1 MDILKDLN
9 EKQKEAVTYNNGPL
23 LVLAGAG
30 SGKTRV
36 LTHKIAYLV
45 DKLGVNPKSIMAITF
60 TNKAADEMKERV
72 VDLLPGING
81 FLVSTFHSACVRFL
95 RRDIDKI
102 GYDRSFIIYDSLDQK
117 ALIKECLRDLDIDDK
132 KFTPRSAQNFIGRA
146 KDELLT
152 PVKSLDSA
160 KTIWEET
167 MAKVYKLYQ
176 ERLKENNA
184 LDFDDLIM
192 KTVMLFKMNPDVL
205 DYYQNRFR
213 YILVDE
219 YQDTNHAQYILIK
232 MLSQKNRNLCVV
244 GDDDQSIYS
253 FRGADIQNILDFEK
267 DFPDAKT
274 VRLEQNYRCTQSI
287 LKAAN
292 SLIDCNFGRKK
303 KSLWTENELGEK
315 IRCVSLENEYDE
327 ANFIAHEIEK
337 LLKQDWNYG
346 DFAILYRTNAQSRVL
361 EETMVKKQIPYKMI
375 GGVRFYQRREIKDLL
390 AYLRVLVNP
399 DDDVSL
405 MRIINVPKRGIGK
418 ATIDKLKTLA
428 EYKDISIYEI
438 IKVSERTE
446 LTTRIKNNLREFHT
460 MMEDFID
467 KSSKKTIPELM
478 DYILDKTG
486 YIDELTAE
494 NTPNARSRIENLREM
509 ISAGIEFEKRNP
521 NADLSEFLTELA
533 LLTDVDNLDEQE
545 QAVVLMTLHGAKGL
559 EFPIVFLAG
568 MDEGIFPHSR
578 AMVDDDELEE
588 ERRLCY
594 VGITRAKKKLYFTRA
609 WKRSIYG
616 NTSYYMASR
625 FIDEIPQE
633 LLEEGIDTDNTMIQ
647 DKNPKKNTNMTLKP
661 QDKVVH
667 SIWGEGVVLKID
679 GFGED
684 AEVSIKFPSVG
695 IKHLVLGYA
704 PIKKI

>member
-1 MDILKDLN
+1 MDTNANIIAPTITINIEVLK
-9 EKQKEAVTYNNGPL
+9 
-23 LVLAGAG
+23 
-30 SGKTRV
+30 
-36 LTHKIAYLV
+36 I
-45 DKLGVNPKSIMAITF
+45 
-60 TNKAADEMKERV
+60 
-72 VDLLPGING
+72 
-81 FLVSTFHSACVRFL
+81 
-95 RRDIDKI
+95 
-102 GYDRSFIIYDSLDQK
+102 
-117 ALIKECLRDLDIDDK
+117 
-132 KFTPRSAQNFIGRA
+132 
-146 KDELLT
+146 
-152 PVKSLDSA
+152 
-160 KTIWEET
+160 
-167 MAKVYKLYQ
+167 
-176 ERLKENNA
+176 
-184 LDFDDLIM
+184 
-192 KTVMLFKMNPDVL
+192 
-205 DYYQNRFR
+205 NRFR

-232 MLSQKNRNLCVV
+232 MLSQKHRNLCVV

-274 VRLEQNYRCTQSI
+274 VRLEQNYRCTQNI
-287 LKAAN
+287 LEAAN
-292 SLIDCNFGRKK
+292 SLIDYNFGRKK

-327 ANFIAHEIEK
+327 ANFIAQEIEK
-337 LLKQDWNYG
+337 LLKQNWNYG

-418 ATIDKLKTLA
+418 ATLDKLKTLA
-428 EYKDISIYEI
+428 EYKDISIYKV
-438 IKVSERTE
+438 IKISDRTE

-467 KSSKKTIPELM
+467 KSSEKTIPELM

-486 YIDELTAE
+486 YIDELMSE
-494 NTPNARSRIENLREM
+494 NTPNAQSRIENLKEM

-521 NADLSEFLTELA
+521 NASLDEFLTELA

-578 AMVDDDELEE
+578 AMVDDEELEE

-633 LLEEGIDTDNTMIQ
+633 LLEEGINTDTKIQ
-647 DKNPKKNTNMTLKP
+647 DEKPRKNASITLKP

-667 SIWGEGVVLKID
+667 SIWGEGIVLEID

-684 AEVSIKFPSVG
+684 AEITIKFPSVG